1 MKLMTKSVKKKF
13 PEGEPLK
20 WICPVNSVNE
30 VVQRLVEEL
39 EDLLTSPPTNES
51 LVPISK
57 LERRKKKIVEPEQK
71 SLVERFSVE
80 FHTGL
85 LSIWF
90 WEPQRPARDWK
101 KTQFAGQRRA
111 T

>member
-57 LERRKKKIVEPEQK
+57 LERRKKKN
-71 SLVERFSVE
+71 SG
-80 FHTGL
+80 T
-85 LSIWF
+85 
-90 WEPQRPARDWK
+90 
-101 KTQFAGQRRA
+101 RA
-111 T
+111 KIPC

>member
-20 WICPVNSVNE
+20 WICPAVNSVNE

-57 LERRKKKIVEPEQK
+57 LERRRKK
-71 SLVERFSVE
+71 
-80 FHTGL
+80 
-85 LSIWF
+85 
-90 WEPQRPARDWK
+90 
-101 KTQFAGQRRA
+101 
-111 T
+111 